1 MTTVSFAKWQDE
13 WPDEW
18 TNKWRVTP
26 RITTGL
32 GLLHGMTQSTAQQGE
47 QFHAQDLPGT
57 LAKGLA
63 GAHFGEKDQITW
75 KNKAVV

>member
-1 MTTVSFAKWQDE
+1 MWLVRVAALLGPLPYGQDI
-13 WPDEW
+13 
-18 TNKWRVTP
+18 VAV
-26 RITTGL
+26 L
-32 GLLHGMTQSTAQQGE
+32 GIVMFDQELIMMAE
-47 QFHAQDLPGT
+47 ENIPGT